1 MIEVRMR
8 PGIDVKDLVDAFYS
22 QNGVKGRARPDDLF
36 FMAYQS
42 DQLIGCVRYCFE
54 ENTPMLRT
62 MMIDPNHRRSSV
74 GRTLLIQFEKYLI
87 QHDLKNTFCLPY
99 PHLEN
104 FYGIIGFK
112 KVSEAQVPVFLRK
125 RMQEYQALSYAPMI
139 FMERK

>member
-1 MIEVRMR
+1 MIEVQIR
-8 PGIDVKDLVDAFYS
+8 PGVEVKDLVDPFYFR
-22 QNGVKGRARPDDLF
+22 NGSKGIARPDDLF

-42 DQLIGCVRYCFE
+42 DQLVGCVRYCFE

-62 MMIDPNHRRSSV
+62 MMIDPGFRCLSI
-74 GRTLLIQFEKYLI
+74 GRTLLIQFEKHLI
-87 QHDLKNTFCLPY
+87 QHNLRNTFCLPY

-112 KVSEAQVPVFLRK
+112 KVSENQAPVFLRE
-125 RMQEYQALSYAPMI
+125 RMQQYQAMSSPPMI